1 MKIPLSGPDI
11 TDLEIKYVNEVLEST
26 KLSIGPVIEVFE
38 KKVADFTGSKHAIAV
53 NSGTSGLHLIVRSL
67 DIKDDD
73 EVITTPFSFV
83 ASSNCVLM
91 ERARPV
97 FVDIDPMTLNL
108 DLNLIEGK
116 INDRTKAVLPVDVFG
131 QPVDMLEINR
141 IAKKHSLKV
150 IEDSCEAI
158 GSEFKGVKAGKI
170 CDAGVF
176 AFYPNKQITTAE
188 GGIVV
193 TDNDDIADLC
203 RSMRS
208 QGRPITG
215 LWLEHERLG
224 YNYRLSELHAAL
236 GVAQMERIDEILEK
250 RNKVAVLYNSKLS
263 KIKGVSIPY
272 IAPEVNRMSWFVY
285 VVRLDKRV
293 DRNKV
298 MNYLIEN
305 GIGCRPYF
313 TPIHLQK
320 YFIELYG
327 YKLGDFP
334 VTEEVADS
342 TIALPFFNNLNEE
355 QIEYV
360 AMKIKE
366 GIERFGK

>member
-1 MKIPLSGPDI
+1 MNVPLSGPDI
-11 TDLEIKYVNEVLEST
+11 TDLEIKYVNEVLSST
-26 KLSIGPVIEVFE
+26 KLSIGPIIEEFE
-38 KKVADFTGSKHAIAV
+38 KKVAQFTGTKHAIAV
-53 NSGTSGLHLIVRSL
+53 NSGTSGLHLIVKSL

-83 ASSNCVLM
+83 ASSNCVMM

-97 FVDIDPMTLNL
+97 FVDIDPLTLNL
-108 DLNLIEGK
+108 DISQIEEK
-116 INDRTKAVLPVDVFG
+116 INEKTKALLPVDVFG
-131 QPVDMLEINR
+131 QTVDMVQINKL
-141 IAKKHSLKV
+141 AKKYNLKV

-158 GSEFKGVKAGKI
+158 GGEYNGIKAGKM

-188 GGIVV
+188 GGIIV

-236 GVAQMERIDEILEK
+236 GVAQMERIEEILDK
-250 RNKVAVLYNSKLS
+250 RCKVADTYNTKL
-263 KIKGVSIPY
+263 KRIHGVSVPY

-293 DRNKV
+293 DRNRV

-327 YKLGDFP
+327 YKKGDFP
-334 VTEEVADS
+334 VTEEVAES
-342 TIALPFFNNLNEE
+342 TIALPFFNNLTEE
-355 QIEYV
+355 QIDYV
-360 AMKIKE
+360 AANLKE
-366 GIERFGK
+366 GIEKFGM